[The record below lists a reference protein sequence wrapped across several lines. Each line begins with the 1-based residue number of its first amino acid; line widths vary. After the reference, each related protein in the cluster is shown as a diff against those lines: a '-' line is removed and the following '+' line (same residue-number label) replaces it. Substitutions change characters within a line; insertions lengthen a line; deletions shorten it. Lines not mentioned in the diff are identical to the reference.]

1 MCQKTVRIAGVFLLI
16 LQGVIARWQV
26 TRNTQNVLE
35 RLNLTGKQKDQTG
48 VLYVN
53 FQKKWEYVE
62 NIRNQGNQYHHIGLA
77 GMLA

>member
-35 RLNLTGKQKDQTG
+35 NIKSDWKNRKTRLVSYT
-48 VLYVN
+48 
-53 FQKKWEYVE
+53 
-62 NIRNQGNQYHHIGLA
+62 
-77 GMLA
+77 